1 MSSTNSDLNIVKNVR
16 IIEWLK
22 AELLSG
28 VGALFKSLIKNN
40 EEAILDALA
49 NLIMGCYF
57 LGKRLG
63 FSYAKIDAKIEQR
76 LDSPEMQ
83 EHEIEE
89 WYGDITNLQ
98 QYVKERNRY

>member
-1 MSSTNSDLNIVKNVR
+1 MSSNNSDLNIVKNVR

-22 AELLSG
+22 VELLSG
-28 VGALFKSLIKNN
+28 IGGLFKAMIKNS
-40 EEAILDALA
+40 EDAILDSLA
-49 NLIMGCYF
+49 NIIMGCYF

-63 FSYAKIDAKIEQR
+63 FSYTKIDAKIEQR
-76 LDSPEMQ
+76 LNSPDMQ

>member
-1 MSSTNSDLNIVKNVR
+1 MSSNNSDLNIVKNVR

-22 AELLSG
+22 AELITAIS
-28 VGALFKSLIKNN
+28 ALFKAMIKNS
-40 EEAILDALA
+40 EEVILDALA
-49 NLIMGCYF
+49 HLIMVCYF

-63 FSYAKIDAKIEQR
+63 FSYGKIDAKIEQR
-76 LDSPEMQ
+76 LESPEMQ

>member
-1 MSSTNSDLNIVKNVR
+1 MSSNNSDLNIVKNVR

-22 AELLSG
+22 AELVSAI
-28 VGALFKSLIKNN
+28 GALFKSMIKNS
-40 EEAILDALA
+40 EEAILDSLA

-63 FSYAKIDAKIEQR
+63 FSYGKIDARIEQL
-76 LDSPEMQ
+76 LDSSDMQ
-83 EHEIEE
+83 GHEIEQ